1 MPGLKDGEIEWP
13 DLPDEPE
20 GWRELQKRAR
30 NEPDPRK
37 LEAIIAEMNELL
49 SEHEKRAAARSTA
62 NEAPQPASQPE
73 KAKPR
78 PNSE

>member
-1 MPGLKDGEIEWP
+1 MPGSEDGGIEWP

-49 SEHEKRAAARSTA
+49 SEHEKRAAAGATA
-62 NEAPQPASQPE
+62 NEATQPASPPD

-78 PNSE
+78 SSSE